1 MQSNYVVDSMCFVT
15 PLGLEPRTPTLSVDT
30 RTRTW
35 IDRIVYTT
43 VLLIIEEHLPPH
55 PSDIISWRWYTIPRH
70 INITIF
76 IDNRELIS
84 VVLYQL
90 SYGVIK

>member
-1 MQSNYVVDSMCFVT
+1 MQSDYVVDSMCFVT

-70 INITIF
+70 INNTCSQY
-76 IDNRELIS
+76 RQ
-84 VVLYQL
+84 LYKCSAL
-90 SYGVIK
+90 AN